1 MEGSLRRRLAGAAFG
16 GLIAF
21 ANVPTATAQWLPPWR
36 AAPPGAIEQVL
47 EAQGY
52 VLIAPLQ
59 RRRSVYLADVSA
71 GPAGYQRLIIDAWSG
86 DILQRFIGPARR
98 WGPQL
103 AAREWDFSQPPP
115 SGFSGPRPGGGFS
128 STPDGGPAS
137 NSASGG
143 PANVRIPAAIS
154 PFGSPEA
161 PPATKPKPKK
171 PGTTAAPPAPPP
183 RPQDAAAPT
192 AVQPASP
199 EAAAKPNASTPAPS
213 MPTGN
218 EESDEPKTDSA
229 STEVGTAPPAS
240 REAGTEGTPQASAAA
255 KADLNP
261 EASKINT
268 RPEAQTQ
275 PSATAQS
282 AGPAPEPTAKPGAT
296 ADSSEKSK
304 VNIVPGALFE

>member
-71 GPAGYQRLIIDAWSG
+71 GPAGYQRLIVDAWSG

-103 AAREWDFSQPPP
+103 ATREWGFSQA
-115 SGFSGPRPGGGFS
+115 GPRPGGGFS

-143 PANVRIPAAIS
+143 PPNVRIPAAIS

-192 AVQPASP
+192 AVQPA
-199 EAAAKPNASTPAPS
+199 PS
-213 MPTGN
+213 IPTGN

-229 STEVGTAPPAS
+229 STEVGTAPPGS

-255 KADLNP
+255 RPDLNA
-261 EASKINT
+261 EAPKT
-268 RPEAQTQ
+268 DPRPEAQTQ
-275 PSATAQS
+275 SSATAQS
-282 AGPAPEPTAKPGAT
+282 ATSAPESTAKPGAG

-304 VNIVPGALFE
+304 VNIVPGAVFE